1 MKKLKIF
8 VWIAMLFILQLTLAH
23 YLTVSGIEA
32 MFILPFIAAFAL
44 LEEDFRYTVMVG
56 AICGICTGSLM
67 GYNFFLSMVFILL
80 SAIVAFNFKKRPLYM
95 PHFIKSC
102 IWTALLS
109 LIWETMA
116 FFTSYFDFTQYSE
129 IFISHIL
136 IAVIYNTFMIIIIY
150 PLLKKT
156 IYEKE
161 KQRKLII

>member
-67 GYNFFLSMVFILL
+67 ESVWAAVLRCGDSSS
-80 SAIVAFNFKKRPLYM
+80 SAVTTGT
-95 PHFIKSC
+95 SV
-102 IWTALLS
+102 LS
-109 LIWETMA
+109 LMRM
-116 FFTSYFDFTQYSE
+116 D
-129 IFISHIL
+129 H
-136 IAVIYNTFMIIIIY
+136 
-150 PLLKKT
+150 
-156 IYEKE
+156 
-161 KQRKLII
+161 